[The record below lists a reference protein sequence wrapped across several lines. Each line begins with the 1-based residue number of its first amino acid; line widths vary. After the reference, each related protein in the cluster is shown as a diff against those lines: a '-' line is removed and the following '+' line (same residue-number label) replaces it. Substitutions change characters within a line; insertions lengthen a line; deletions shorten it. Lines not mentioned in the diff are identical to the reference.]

1 MPIRRYTFASIR
13 RVPRLSCSLT
23 FARKASTATGGLKP
37 ADEIRDVQELDR
49 LLELVRQ
56 SLFHIGFPMLY

>member
-1 MPIRRYTFASIR
+1 MPIWRYTIPSIR
-13 RVPRLSCSLT
+13 RIPRLYCI
-23 FARKASTATGGLKP
+23 ARKASTATGSLKP

-56 SLFHIGFPMLY
+56 SLFHISFRMLY